1 MWGVA
6 HGKYQ
11 ASIKKYDQGQNHLR
25 KKSLSSVS
33 LWLKN
38 PHLEKGSRILVQK
51 GWTIIHQIKLVY
63 GWCQESAKGKIKQIS
78 IGKENSE
85 TKGLWTH
92 INMKSKEY
100 NDYEKLKIDYQWSND
115 DRQFITIECNK
126 NEKYYQKAIYA
137 WLLSWS
143 VTVHFLVDHPHID

>member
-63 GWCQESAKGKIKQIS
+63 GWCQESAKGTQKI
-78 IGKENSE
+78 N
-85 TKGLWTH
+85 
-92 INMKSKEY
+92 
-100 NDYEKLKIDYQWSND
+100 
-115 DRQFITIECNK
+115 
-126 NEKYYQKAIYA
+126 
-137 WLLSWS
+137 
-143 VTVHFLVDHPHID
+143 